1 MVDANWPR
9 QGEPD
14 FSGWLDQLDDDA
26 GTFEQRWLRLSEG
39 CLRIFRRAPVGVL
52 PPACGPAGEAA
63 TIYEIAALRKGFKYG
78 AGEVATDPELRD
90 STPDTELQF
99 RWQDRCYRFRASH
112 ASLRDK
118 WVAVLAGG
126 LRSLPASALM
136 QQGRVAMVGSDGVS
150 KEVWASLTHTAEQIM
165 KIVHRCIQ

>member
-14 FSGWLDQLDDDA
+14 FSGWLDQLDDEE

-63 TIYEIAALRKGFKYG
+63 TIYEGVGRRTRGTPLYGSAPLALVDCCLQHDRHAAAYRL
-78 AGEVATDPELRD
+78 L
-90 STPDTELQF
+90 DTL
-99 RWQDRCYRFRASH
+99 
-112 ASLRDK
+112 
-118 WVAVLAGG
+118 
-126 LRSLPASALM
+126 
-136 QQGRVAMVGSDGVS
+136 DGWS
-150 KEVWASLTHTAEQIM
+150 
-165 KIVHRCIQ
+165 